1 MSIEPTF
8 TECFNRWGFK
18 GNPFKETYRD
28 DFWARPDNDIK
39 FIKTLLSNTIED
51 KDVLN
56 ILING
61 EYGSGKTYALK
72 FLKGYVDHDLNGFG
86 IYFQIPKKFRIQ
98 GFRDILAEF
107 IRAIG
112 ITTLEE
118 MGKKIADEKG
128 FNKKSELVDYLD
140 SLSLDGDVAKA
151 ISNLTYGEDYALTST
166 WLFGNST
173 IHQDRALGM
182 RFSTKDET
190 PIVKVITSILLFLN
204 SEYPI
209 VAIFIDE
216 FENLAGESQ
225 GIKSIKEGF
234 RNLYDALIDD
244 DRRGPIALITAVT
257 ARLEFDIAASTGTA
271 FLDRIGYGFSLRPL
285 DEDHC
290 KKYIQQLFSDCR
302 MNKSDAI
309 IPPFANVSAFNLF
322 IKTFPVT
329 TAVPRTSSS
338 PVKTP
343 RRIMKT
349 GKILLTRACSEN
361 KTEIDSDYIIETL
374 GKVG

>member
-1 MSIEPTF
+1 MSTESTY

-28 DFWARPDNDIK
+28 DFWARPDNDLK
-39 FIKTLLSNTIED
+39 FIESLLSNTIED
-51 KDVLN
+51 KDLLN

-61 EYGSGKTYALK
+61 EYGSGKTYTLK
-72 FLKGYVDHDLNGFG
+72 FLKGYVDRDLKGLG

-107 IRAIG
+107 VRAIG

-118 MGKKIADEKG
+118 MGKKIAVDHG
-128 FNKKSELVDYLD
+128 FNKKDDLKQHLIA
-140 SLSLDGDVAKA
+140 LSLEIDVATA
-151 ISNLTYGEDYALTST
+151 ISNLAYGEDYALTST

-182 RFSTKDET
+182 QFSTKDET
-190 PIVKVITSILLFLN
+190 TIVKVITNILLFLN
-204 SEYPI
+204 TKYSI
-209 VAIFIDE
+209 IAIFIDE
-216 FENLAGESQ
+216 FENLSGESQ
-225 GIKSIKEGF
+225 GVKSIREGF

-244 DRRGPIALITAVT
+244 ENKGPVALITAVT
-257 ARLEFDIAASTGTA
+257 ARLEFEIPASMGTA
-271 FLDRIGYGFSLRPL
+271 FLDRIGYNFSLRPL

-302 MNKSDAI
+302 VDKSNTI
-309 IPPFANVSAFNLF
+309 VPPFADEAAFDLF
-322 IKTFPVT
+322 IKIFPI
-329 TAVPRTSSS
+329 TSALPKTSNS

-361 KTEIDSDYIIETL
+361 KTEIDSNYVNGIL